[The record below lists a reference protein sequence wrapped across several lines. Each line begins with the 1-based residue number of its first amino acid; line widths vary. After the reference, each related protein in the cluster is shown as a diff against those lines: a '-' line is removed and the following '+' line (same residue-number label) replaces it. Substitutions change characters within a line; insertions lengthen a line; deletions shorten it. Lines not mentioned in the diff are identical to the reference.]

1 MPPCRRFRYRARGS
15 PVGSWWPFGRMI
27 LEVRL
32 DMPAWKQAVAVA
44 CSILIGMFISAVIL
58 VACGVPP
65 SQLVNEFASNVFDAQ
80 SLHAVLVQ
88 AAPLILVGI
97 AASIGFR
104 ARFWNLGLEGQM
116 VWGGIAAT
124 AVSIYHV
131 GPEALRLPL
140 MALFAMLAGM
150 AWVAIPALLRLKFA
164 VNEIIS
170 TLLLNYVATYCL
182 YDLLY
187 GPWKDLERTAFR
199 TRRFTRTPS
208 VCRISATA
216 STRRCRSPLSW

>member
-1 MPPCRRFRYRARGS
+1 MSDQHAALPPLSLSRAGS

-150 AWVAIPALLRLKFA
+150 AWVAIPA
-164 VNEIIS
+164 
-170 TLLLNYVATYCL
+170 
-182 YDLLY
+182 
-187 GPWKDLERTAFR
+187 
-199 TRRFTRTPS
+199 
-208 VCRISATA
+208 
-216 STRRCRSPLSW
+216 